1 MVLISLYSQA
11 ATAWALGQIGRHT
24 PEHAKAV
31 ALTNVL
37 ESLLFCCR
45 NSASSEDL
53 QAKVTMLAYHL
64 PKNSGTFGQNVNV
77 KIILTRATRKFFK
90 GSPKF
95 PTEMSERKM
104 CVAILDLK
112 LDKLDQRLP

>member
-1 MVLISLYSQA
+1 MMVLISLYSQA

-45 NSASSEDL
+45 NSGSSEDL
-53 QAKVTMLAYHL
+53 QAKVTMLVYHL
-64 PKNSGTFGQNVNV
+64 PKNSGTFGQNVNG
-77 KIILTRATRKFFK
+77 KIILTRATRKFLK

-95 PTEMSERKM
+95 PTEMSERRM
-104 CVAILDLK
+104 CVDILEVGLK
-112 LDKLDQRLP
+112 IG